1 MTITVDLDTRSYPI
15 YIGSGLLGRAGLLE
29 PHIAGRDVLAVT
41 NTTVAPLYLDRL
53 LALVRPP
60 GPAARAGRVE
70 SLVLPDGESHK
81 TMATAEAIL
90 DALVG
95 QRYGRDCVVLALGG
109 GVVGDVTGFAAA
121 IYQRGVDFIQVPTT
135 LLAQVDSS
143 VGGKTGINHP
153 GGKNLVGAF
162 HQPLCVVS
170 DSDTLRTLPDRE
182 LAAGLAEVLKG
193 ALIAD
198 ARFFEWIEAHAAD
211 LVGRQSA
218 ALNHAIRR
226 SCEIKAEVVAGDERE
241 RGRRALLN
249 LGHTFG
255 HAIELCAG
263 YGQWLHG
270 EAVGAGIGMAARFSA
285 RLGWLPAAEVARILA
300 LLERLK
306 LPARPPQI
314 AADAFLAAM
323 AMDKKV
329 LAGQLRLILLP
340 AIGNGKVTAEFPL
353 RELQAFVRAELGAQ

>member
-1 MTITVDLDTRSYPI
+1 MMTITVDLDTRSYPI
-15 YIGSGLLGRAGLLE
+15 YIGSGLLGRRGLLD
-29 PHIAGRDVLAVT
+29 PHVAGRDALIVT
-41 NTTVAPLYLDRL
+41 NATVAPLYLDRL
-53 LALVRPP
+53 LGTIRTAGSSSR
-60 GPAARAGRVE
+60 GRVE
-70 SLVLPDGESHK
+70 SLTLPDGESHK
-81 TMATAEAIL
+81 IMATAERIL
-90 DALVG
+90 DSLVAH
-95 QRYGRDCVVLALGG
+95 RFGRDCVVLALGG

-121 IYQRGVDFIQVPTT
+121 TYQRGVDFIQVPTT

-170 DSDTLRTLPDRE
+170 DSDTLRSLPDRE
-182 LAAGLAEVLKG
+182 LSAGLAEVLKG

-198 ARFFEWIEAHAAD
+198 APFFEWLEAHASD
-211 LVGRQSA
+211 LLGREAA

-263 YGQWLHG
+263 YGTWLHG
-270 EAVGAGIGMAARFSA
+270 EAVGAGIGMAARFSQ
-285 RLGWLPAAEVARILA
+285 RLGWLRAADVARINTA
-300 LLERLK
+300 LQALRLPTK
-306 LPARPPQI
+306 PP
-314 AADAFLAAM
+314 AADPQAFLAAM

-329 LAGQLRLILLP
+329 LAGRMRLILLP
-340 AIGNGKVTAEFPL
+340 AIGQGRVSADFNPQ
-353 RELQAFVRAELGAQ
+353 ELQDFVRGELAA

>member
-1 MTITVDLDTRSYPI
+1 MMTITVDLGDRSYPI
-15 YIGSGLLGRAGLLE
+15 YIGSGLLGQPGLLD
-29 PHIAGRDVLAVT
+29 PHLGGRDALIVT
-41 NTTVAPLYLDRL
+41 NTTVGPLYLDRL
-53 LALVRPP
+53 L
-60 GPAARAGRVE
+60 GMIGTGRKGRTE
-70 SLVLPDGESHK
+70 SLLLPDGESHK
-81 TMATAEAIL
+81 TMATTGTIL
-90 DALVG
+90 DALV
-95 QRYGRDCVVLALGG
+95 RYRFGRDSVVIALGG
-109 GVVGDVTGFAAA
+109 GVVGDISGFAAA

-162 HQPLCVVS
+162 HQPLCVLS

-182 LAAGLAEVLKG
+182 LSAGLAEVAKS

-198 ARFFEWIEAHAAD
+198 AEFFRWIEAHAAD
-211 LVGRQSA
+211 LVGRQAA

-241 RGRRALLN
+241 HGRRALLN

-255 HAIELCAG
+255 HAVELCAG
-263 YGQWLHG
+263 YGEWLHG
-270 EAVGAGIGMAARFSA
+270 EAVGAGIAMAARFSH
-285 RLGWLPAAEVARILA
+285 RLGWLPAAEVERILA
-300 LLERLK
+300 LLRGLRL
-306 LPARPPQI
+306 PVHPPKVG
-314 AADAFLAAM
+314 ADAFLAAM

-340 AIGNGKVTAEFPL
+340 AIGDGRVTAEFPP
-353 RELQAFVRAELGAQ
+353 RELQDFVRAELEA